1 MEITIDIGKH
11 VAKQISDIALS
22 EKIDFDIVALNL
34 LDLGLRIHQSSLEK
48 DADNELDPTLSVI
61 LNKTIENN
69 LFLKESL
76 GHVFTKERSML
87 KTYDATTAISVVEN
101 MAKSFMNGKKT
112 QF

>member
-11 VAKQISDIALS
+11 VVKKITDIALS
-22 EKIDFDIVALNL
+22 EKIDFDIAALNL

-48 DADNELDPTLSVI
+48 DDDNNLDPTMSVI

-69 LFLKESL
+69 YFIKETL

-87 KTYDATTAISVVEN
+87 KTYDAITAIAVVEN
-101 MAKSFMNGKKT
+101 MAKSFMDGKKT